1 MFFTGNTIVVDHGLG
16 LMSIFAH
23 LEDIFVEEG
32 QKIKIGEKIGSVGMT
47 GRATGPHL
55 HWGIYFRK
63 NLLILLHLTNSDF
76 Y

>member
-32 QKIKIGEKIGSVGMT
+32 QKIKIGEKNWFSWND
-47 GRATGPHL
+47 R
-55 HWGIYFRK
+55 
-63 NLLILLHLTNSDF
+63 
-76 Y
+76 